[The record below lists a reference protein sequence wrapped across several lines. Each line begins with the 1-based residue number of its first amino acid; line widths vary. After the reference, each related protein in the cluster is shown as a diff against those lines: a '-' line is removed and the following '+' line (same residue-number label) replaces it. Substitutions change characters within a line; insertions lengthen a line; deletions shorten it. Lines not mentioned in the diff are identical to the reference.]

1 MTTQPNSNRTSSS
14 GKRKPS
20 KKTIVPI
27 RLMSAIIIV
36 LMLLL
41 ASLIFLTRKP
51 PEKVAAE
58 IDDGTFYEG
67 ISVNGI
73 SLFDK
78 SLAEGKELVSSSAE
92 KKLLAANLSLHYK
105 DKTWTIQAKDI
116 GAKTDLEDVL
126 RSAMAFGRD
135 GSAVQ
140 NVGVRSK
147 AKEEGKNFE
156 TSVTVDET
164 ALRTKLQN
172 IAAEIDMEPTEPI
185 AEYHP
190 ESEEPLTYKEG
201 LEGLKVDVE
210 TALADCLNRIKEN
223 NSSALDLTVMTIPST
238 VTIEEVKNRTKMIAT
253 FTTSFA
259 TPASLSKAGRV
270 KNITKGAELISGLI
284 LQPAEQFSFNEHVG
298 PRSEDKGWSLAM
310 SIVNGNNY
318 EESFGGGICQV
329 STTLYNALLRA
340 GLDFSAMTRKHH
352 SFPSSYVPIGLDAT
366 VSDGGPDFVFTNTRE
381 HPIYVFMIVDKE
393 KKTLTA
399 TVYGPELPDG
409 ITLDLHSKVTKEI
422 EPQEP
427 EIIEDETQ
435 PIGFSRT
442 LIEPRKGQ
450 VAEIY
455 LDKLDKDGK
464 VISSELLYTDTY
476 KAVRAVQSVG
486 TGTGTVE
493 IPEE

>member
-1 MTTQPNSNRTSSS
+1 MATQQKSNRSSSS
-14 GKRKPS
+14 GNRKRS
-20 KKTIVPI
+20 KRTLIPI
-27 RLMSAIIIV
+27 RLLSAIVVV
-36 LMLLL
+36 LVLLL

-51 PEKVAAE
+51 AEKVAAE

-73 SLFDK
+73 NLFGK
-78 SLAEGKELVSSSAE
+78 TLAEGQELVSASAE
-92 KKLLAANLSLHYK
+92 EKLSAANITLSFK
-105 DKTWTIQAKDI
+105 DKTWTIDAADI
-116 GAKTDLEDVL
+116 GAKTDIEEML
-126 RSAMAFGRD
+126 RSAMAIGRD

-140 NVGVRSK
+140 NVSVRSK
-147 AKEEGKNFE
+147 VKEEGQNFE
-156 TSVTVDET
+156 TSVTVDEA
-164 ALRTKLQN
+164 ALRTKLQS

-190 ESEEPLTYKEG
+190 DSEEPLTYKEG
-201 LEGLKVDVE
+201 NEGLKLNVE
-210 TALADCLNRIKEN
+210 AALADCLSHIKEN
-223 NSSALDLTVMTIPST
+223 NSSTLELTVETIPST
-238 VTIEEVKNRTKMIAT
+238 TSIEEVKSRTKMIAT

-259 TPASLSKAGRV
+259 SPASLSKTGRV
-270 KNITKGAELISGLI
+270 NNITKGAELINGLI
-284 LQPAEQFSFNEHVG
+284 LAPGEQFSFNGHVG
-298 PRSEDKGWSLAM
+298 QRTEDKGWSLAT

-329 STTLYNALLRA
+329 STTLYNALLRS

-381 HPIYVFMIVDKE
+381 HPIYVFMLVNKKE
-393 KKTLTA
+393 KTLTA

-409 ITLDLHSKVTKEI
+409 ITIDLRSQVTEKI
-422 EPQEP
+422 EPPEP
-427 EIIEDETQ
+427 EIVEDETQ
-435 PIGFSRT
+435 PIGFSKT
-442 LIEPRKGQ
+442 LIEQRTGQ

-476 KAVRAVQSVG
+476 KAVRGVKSVG
-486 TGTGTVE
+486 TGTGSVE